1 MPLDGASTPIPSPG
15 IQVLEDEA
23 MKRFGVVFVLIALLA
38 VPAVAAAQYPRGGGG
53 SSGGGIQIGG
63 GGSPGGDGGQTGMGD
78 VSIVDFAFQPMAI
91 FVGVGETVEWTN
103 TGNADHTV
111 DSDTEI
117 FESDIIDPGETYPL
131 HLRRARHLPLP
142 LRYPP
147 AYAGDGR
154 RYRDVDAVPDCNHGN
169 GVRPSGSHRS
179 EARGHAPCGW
189 CDLHNRRWGSC
200 HQRRERPSWSD

>member
-1 MPLDGASTPIPSPG
+1 
-15 IQVLEDEA
+15 

-38 VPAVAAAQYPRGGGG
+38 MPAVAAAQYPSGGGGG

-63 GGSPGGDGGQTGMGD
+63 GGSPRGDSDQPAMSD

-117 FESDIIDPGETYPL
+117 FESGTIDPGETYSYTFDDPGIFPY
-131 HLRRARHLPLP
+131 HCDIHP
-142 LRYPP
+142 
-147 AYAGDGR
+147 
-154 RYRDVDAVPDCNHGN
+154 HM
-169 GVRPSGSHRS
+169 
-179 EARGHAPCGW
+179 RGMVVVTGM
-189 CDLHNRRWGSC
+189 
-200 HQRRERPSWSD
+200 

>member
-1 MPLDGASTPIPSPG
+1 
-15 IQVLEDEA
+15 

-38 VPAVAAAQYPRGGGG
+38 VPAVANAQYPSSGG

-63 GGSPGGDGGQTGMGD
+63 GGSPGGDSDQTAMSD

-117 FESDIIDPGETYPL
+117 FESGHIHPGRTYRYTFDEPGIFPYHCDIHPHMRGIVIV
-131 HLRRARHLPLP
+131 
-142 LRYPP
+142 
-147 AYAGDGR
+147 AGM
-154 RYRDVDAVPDCNHGN
+154 
-169 GVRPSGSHRS
+169 
-179 EARGHAPCGW
+179 
-189 CDLHNRRWGSC
+189 
-200 HQRRERPSWSD
+200 